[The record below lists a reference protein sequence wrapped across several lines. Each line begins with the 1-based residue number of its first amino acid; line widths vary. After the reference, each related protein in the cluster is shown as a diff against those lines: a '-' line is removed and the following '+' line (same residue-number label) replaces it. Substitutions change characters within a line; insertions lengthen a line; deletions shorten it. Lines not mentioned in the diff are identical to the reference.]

1 MRNTRKCNLTL
12 IRMLKPSSFRILDL
26 SDMLLDVILE
36 THAWAAARP
45 KHEHQSE
52 VHKLENQISEVMERE
67 KEQGMCP
74 SESSSLYS
82 SVFLGMLRL
91 PMPWILVNLDLD
103 SLNSLAYHSFRCF
116 FGDAEKTREKLSNFV
131 QHMKTALAAL
141 TSQML

>member
-1 MRNTRKCNLTL
+1 MRDTRKCNLTL
-12 IRMLKPSSFRILDL
+12 IRMLNPSPFHILDL

-67 KEQGMCP
+67 KEQGMCS

-82 SVFLGMLRL
+82 SLFLGMLRL
-91 PMPWILVNLDLD
+91 PNALD
-103 SLNSLAYHSFRCF
+103 
-116 FGDAEKTREKLSNFV
+116 TREPRFGLVELSGLPFFSLFQRKHARSSAISFN
-131 QHMKTALAAL
+131 T
-141 TSQML
+141 